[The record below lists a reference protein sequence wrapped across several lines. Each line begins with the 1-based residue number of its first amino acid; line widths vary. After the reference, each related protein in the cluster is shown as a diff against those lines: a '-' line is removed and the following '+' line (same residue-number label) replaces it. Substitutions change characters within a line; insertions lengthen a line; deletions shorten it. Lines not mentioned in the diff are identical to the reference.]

1 MSLRV
6 LGVPASSRPRRGR
19 NATKAFV
26 VRVPNARSAIHGA
39 QRQFTRAC
47 PQFTPLAAIHPFLP
61 TPRRAYRAAGISRPK
76 DISRAKHIS
85 RRLRQFPRSYCR
97 SARHI
102 IGACATSFDRLR
114 STSLTKS
121 HHCCAATHH
130 CAKRTFLAQRT
141 IPFLASRTERQSLP
155 RFCKIPL
162 KKRLK
167 TLRNKIKPRLFVFAR
182 FSSFR
187 RFAQLF
193 SLVLVC
199 SADFVRRRPILPC
212 FFARYVV

>member
-1 MSLRV
+1 MAILSLCAPST
-6 LGVPASSRPRRGR
+6 G
-19 NATKAFV
+19 T
-26 VRVPNARSAIHGA
+26 PNARKLTSGNPYHRKRSPSPDGGGKVTKVFLAYNSLRS
-39 QRQFTRAC
+39 RQF
-47 PQFTPLAAIHPFLP
+47 I
-61 TPRRAYRAAGISRPK
+61 
-76 DISRAKHIS
+76 
-85 RRLRQFPRSYCR
+85 RS
-97 SARHI
+97 SVP

-167 TLRNKIKPRLFVFAR
+167 TLRNRIKRRLFVFAH

>member
-1 MSLRV
+1 MRE
-6 LGVPASSRPRRGR
+6 AQF
-19 NATKAFV
+19 T
-26 VRVPNARSAIHGA
+26 ARSANSRG
-39 QRQFTRAC
+39 
-47 PQFTPLAAIHPFLP
+47 LARNSRRLAVNSFVPPFP
-61 TPRRAYRAAGISRPK
+61 SRCAPRNT
-76 DISRAKHIS
+76 SRAKRTSLRKLHHVAQQHITA
-85 RRLRQFPRSYCR
+85 R
-97 SARHI
+97 SARSPVP

-130 CAKRTFLAQRT
+130 CAQRTFLAQRT

-167 TLRNKIKPRLFVFAR
+167 TLRNRIKRRLFVFAL

-193 SLVLVC
+193 SIVLVC
-199 SADFVRRRPILPC
+199 SADFAHFEPISPC
-212 FFARYVV
+212 FFVGDVV

>member
-1 MSLRV
+1 MRT
-6 LGVPASSRPRRGR
+6 AQF
-19 NATKAFV
+19 T
-26 VRVPNARSAIHGA
+26 ARSANSRG
-39 QRQFTRAC
+39 
-47 PQFTPLAAIHPFLP
+47 LARNSRRLAVNSFVPPFP
-61 TPRRAYRAAGISRPK
+61 SRCAPRNT
-76 DISRAKHIS
+76 SRAKRTSLRKLHHVAQQHITA
-85 RRLRQFPRSYCR
+85 R
-97 SARHI
+97 SARSPVP

-130 CAKRTFLAQRT
+130 CAQRT

-193 SLVLVC
+193 SIVLVC
-199 SADFVRRRPILPC
+199 SADFVRQRPILPC
-212 FFARYVV
+212 FFVRYVV